1 MDRKIFGVL
10 IVMVGVIL
18 LLENVGPGV
27 GIRDISFARLWPV
40 VLIVY
45 GAAAMLRNRRDSSD
59 LFVGGLIALLGVIFL
74 AETMFGIDL
83 WAEVGRVARN
93 LWPVALIAFGAYL
106 MLRGKE

>member
-1 MDRKIFGVL
+1 MDRKIFGAL

-18 LLENVGPGV
+18 LLENVGPDV
-27 GIRDISFARLWPV
+27 GIHDVGFAKLWPV

-45 GAAAMLRNRRDSSD
+45 GAAAMMRNRRGSSD

-83 WAEVGRVARN
+83 WAEVGRVAKD
-93 LWPVALIAFGAYL
+93 LWPLALIAFGAYL
-106 MLRGKE
+106 MLRSKE